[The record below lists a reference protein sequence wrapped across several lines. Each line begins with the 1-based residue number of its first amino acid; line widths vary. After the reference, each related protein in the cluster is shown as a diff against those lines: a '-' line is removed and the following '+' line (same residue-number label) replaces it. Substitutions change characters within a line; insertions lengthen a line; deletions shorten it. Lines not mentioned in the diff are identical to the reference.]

1 MPLKDVVLHT
11 MGRKKL
17 IEIDHYLSLVDLLLT
32 MRLFIFLTVQKMYY
46 CDILKMKIPIDIFI
60 ILSGQGH
67 LKSYFDNFYSNL
79 AI

>member
-1 MPLKDVVLHT
+1 
-11 MGRKKL
+11 
-17 IEIDHYLSLVDLLLT
+17 
-32 MRLFIFLTVQKMYY
+32 
-46 CDILKMKIPIDIFI
+46 MKIPIDIFI